1 MLLKIDHLSNF
12 GIFQNF
18 IWDET
23 VLDKQSNI
31 KQFKRLNVIYARNY
45 SGKTTLSRL
54 MQCIEFKQNNPYY
67 NGCSYELKFE
77 NNQSYLAHTI
87 QNCSRNVRVYNK
99 DFVDNNLGWDKD
111 SKGNIKAF
119 SVMGQENIEIA
130 KIIEKVKLYLEENIN
145 NPETFSYYIAKAKSR
160 LIETEAKEKSET
172 NKLKE
177 ECAKHARQLKE
188 NRSIYGVK
196 AMYERTDLERD
207 LREIKPLYY
216 VPLSDEMIQKL
227 ELQIQDIEKSD
238 IEDIKLNLIN
248 ISTIWR
254 NVEAILKEKVT
265 PSQIIHELDQNQELS
280 NWAFNGVQLHKINNL
295 DNCSFCGSEISTD
308 RLLKLDNYFDKKI
321 LELSQ
326 KIDDLIKQIES
337 NNKKITNF
345 INHELP
351 NSELFYRDLQKGYID
366 HKKKLEL
373 ELAKL
378 SNFNQQLIVELN
390 KKKNKLHTSIKIEN
404 LNISVDQYSNFI
416 TEVDGYVQLHN
427 ARNQDFIKTKEIAQ
441 KKLKDDNLF
450 KFLLYIDYE
459 NTSKLIKKC
468 VEEKEKAKQ
477 TQSTILENHQKFT
490 EELEVLKTK
499 RVSKESGLSLVN
511 EYLNRYFSAHH
522 LELVAKDNN
531 TSFKIIRHG
540 KEAQYLSEGECSLIS
555 FCYFMATLK
564 DADLKETIVWID
576 DPISSLDNNNIFFIF
591 GLIDSEL
598 CRPNE
603 QNEGKYKQLFITT
616 HNLEFFKYLKS
627 IKPVTK
633 RNIEYFIIERN
644 ATESHI
650 KLIPEHIKK
659 YSTEYHYLF
668 SKIYQIHK
676 ISESEI
682 NEDISYNFGNNLRKF
697 LEVHLAFK
705 YPNNKDYT
713 DNLRS
718 FFSNGHNFSIINRV
732 TNESSHLKEHLERGL
747 RVYDTSEMKQIA
759 DIIITKLKE
768 NDECQ
773 FNELLSGLI

>member
-1 MLLKIDHLSNF
+1 
-12 GIFQNF
+12 
-18 IWDET
+18 
-23 VLDKQSNI
+23 
-31 KQFKRLNVIYARNY
+31 
-45 SGKTTLSRL
+45 
-54 MQCIEFKQNNPYY
+54 
-67 NGCSYELKFE
+67 
-77 NNQSYLAHTI
+77 
-87 QNCSRNVRVYNK
+87 
-99 DFVDNNLGWDKD
+99 
-111 SKGNIKAF
+111 
-119 SVMGQENIEIA
+119 
-130 KIIEKVKLYLEENIN
+130 
-145 NPETFSYYIAKAKSR
+145 
-160 LIETEAKEKSET
+160 
-172 NKLKE
+172 
-177 ECAKHARQLKE
+177 
-188 NRSIYGVK
+188 
-196 AMYERTDLERD
+196 MYERTDLERD
-207 LREIKPLYY
+207 LREIKPHYY

-238 IEDIKLNLIN
+238 IDDIKLTLIN
-248 ISTIWR
+248 ISTIWKEF
-254 NVEAILKEKVT
+254 EALMKEKVT

-321 LELSQ
+321 VELGQ

-345 INHELP
+345 INYELP
-351 NSELFYRDLQKGYID
+351 NSELFYRDLQEGYID
-366 HKKKLEL
+366 NKQKLEL

-404 LNISVDQYSNFI
+404 LNISIDQYSNFI
-416 TEVDGYVQLHN
+416 TEADGYVQLHN

-441 KKLKDDNLF
+441 KKLKDDSLF

-459 NTSKLIKKC
+459 NTSELIKKC
-468 VEEKEKAKQ
+468 VEENERAKQ
-477 TQSTILENHQKFT
+477 IQSTILENHQKFT

-511 EYLNRYFSAHH
+511 EYLNRYFATHH

-576 DPISSLDNNNIFFIF
+576 DPISSLDTNNIFFIF

-627 IKPVTK
+627 IKPVTT
-633 RNIEYFIIERN
+633 RNVEYFIIERN

-705 YPNNKDYT
+705 YPNNKDYN

-768 NDECQ
+768 NDVCQ